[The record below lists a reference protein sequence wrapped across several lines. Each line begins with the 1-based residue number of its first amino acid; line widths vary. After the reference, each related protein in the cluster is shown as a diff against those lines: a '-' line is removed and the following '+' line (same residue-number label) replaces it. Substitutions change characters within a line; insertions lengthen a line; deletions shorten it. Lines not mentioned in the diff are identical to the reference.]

1 MEMRELTCIGC
12 PLGCALTVTMDR
24 EIITV
29 TGNTCPRGEAYA
41 KKEVTDP
48 TRIVTSSVKVDG
60 GVIAK
65 ASVKT
70 SSDIPKGKIFDCMKE
85 IRSCIVKAPVRIGDV
100 LIENCAGTGVSVV
113 VTKGVECA

>member
-1 MEMRELTCIGC
+1 MEQKNPDKIE
-12 PLGCALTVTMDR
+12 
-24 EIITV
+24 V

-48 TRIVTSSVKVDG
+48 TRIVTSSVKVNG

-70 SSDIPKGKIFDCMKE
+70 ANDIPKGMIFDCMKE
-85 IRSCIVKAPVRIGDV
+85 IRACVVEAPVHIGDV
-100 LIENCAGTGVSVV
+100 VIENCAGTGVAVV
-113 VTKGVECA
+113 VTKGVDRE